1 MNAPGG
7 GGYGDPRKRSDAAIR
22 DDLLDRFV
30 TPAKLKSYGRNQNFA
45 KTLD

>member
-7 GGYGDPRKRSDAAIR
+7 GGYGDPHKRSDAAIR

-30 TPAKLKSYGRNQNFA
+30 TPAKLKSYGRRQNFA
-45 KTLD
+45 NTLG